1 MNNFFDKYELYTDCQ
16 SIYCYPDSSVLKNKL
31 GITSYDKLREAET
44 DFVSARLFELE
55 LNPIQGELDKKHLY
69 EIHRYLFKDL
79 YDFAGESRKEDIAK
93 GQTRFCVWNY
103 IEEQGQYIFDNIGK
117 IDITENAGIGDK
129 IDFLAYVMS
138 ELNIL
143 HPFREGNGRA
153 IREFVREYALK
164 LNLKIGWNKV
174 GKDRLLD
181 AMVASVYDTTE
192 LKECLKL
199 ICSK

>member
-1 MNNFFDKYELYTDCQ
+1 
-16 SIYCYPDSSVLKNKL
+16 
-31 GITSYDKLREAET
+31 
-44 DFVSARLFELE
+44 
-55 LNPIQGELDKKHLY
+55 
-69 EIHRYLFKDL
+69 
-79 YDFAGESRKEDIAK
+79 
-93 GQTRFCVWNY
+93 
-103 IEEQGQYIFDNIGK
+103 
-117 IDITENAGIGDK
+117 
-129 IDFLAYVMS
+129 MS
-138 ELNIL
+138 ELI
-143 HPFREGNGRA
+143 REGNGRA